1 MSTNPSER
9 RQWPRTPAS
18 GAVEIL
24 FEDPMPVTVEAE
36 LQETSERGFRIWHG
50 SKQLVPGLEV
60 RLRRGGAVQRARIM
74 WTHIL
79 DGRRQSGCLLL

>member
-1 MSTNPSER
+1 MSTNLADR

-24 FEDPMPVTVEAE
+24 FEDPMPVTIEAE
-36 LQETSERGFRIWHG
+36 LQETSERGFRIRYG
-50 SKQLVPGLEV
+50 SKELVPGLEV
-60 RLRRGGAVQRARIM
+60 RLRRGGAVHRARVM

-79 DGRRQSGCLLL
+79 DGRKESGCLLL